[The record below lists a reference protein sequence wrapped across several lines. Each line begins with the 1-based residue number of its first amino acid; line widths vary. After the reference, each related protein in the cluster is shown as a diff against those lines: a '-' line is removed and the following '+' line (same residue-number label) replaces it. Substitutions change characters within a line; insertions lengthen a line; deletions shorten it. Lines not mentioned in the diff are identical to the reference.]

1 MEALKSDSNS
11 QKLRIMVIGVGED
24 TFKILENK
32 PQNLDIRTVAI
43 GYDKDKLKFLKIEKK
58 FFVNDTLKKSIIN
71 SKNVLGLSKVA
82 SKVEEEFKDY
92 FSIAN
97 IVFVLS
103 NLEDMNTKLS
113 SLLLKLAK
121 ESKAISIPVIKAND
135 IMGNNKDASKE
146 TLSELKKYS
155 QAFMIREDEQKTIF
169 SKGYS
174 PFWEKIEGLYFSL
187 ANPSLVNI
195 DFADFRTVI
204 NKGGVCY
211 IGVGEGK
218 GTKKAINSYE
228 RALKSKF
235 DLELEEVKGVL
246 INIVGNK
253 DLALKE
259 STNVTGHIEE
269 RVHKSAEIIWGV
281 SLTDSSPDILKVIV
295 VMSGVK
301 YPELKGYLP

>member
-58 FFVNDTLKKSIIN
+58 FFVNDTLKKNIIN

-103 NLEDMNTKLS
+103 NLEDTNTKLS

-204 NKGGVCY
+204 NKGGACY

>member
-58 FFVNDTLKKSIIN
+58 FFVNDTLKKNIIN
-71 SKNVLGLSKVA
+71 SKNVSGLSKVA

-103 NLEDMNTKLS
+103 NLEDTNTKLS

-204 NKGGVCY
+204 NKGGACY